1 MSGKISRETKEQI
14 VSSVDIVS
22 VVGEY
27 VSLEQRGNQWWG
39 CCPFH
44 SEKTPS
50 FCVTPDRHM
59 YYCFGCHAGGDA
71 IKFVM
76 EMEKF
81 KYPEAIEFLARR
93 AGIEVKYEDGGFSPQ
108 QNQTENR
115 KSQYIELYSR
125 VADMFHYG
133 LLNTP
138 AGKFAL
144 DYITG
149 RGLTRETLSKFKI
162 GYAPA
167 DRKWLRR
174 FLKSKNFS
182 DDFLD
187 SSGLFSRKYPEFS
200 FFSDRLMFPI
210 FDRRG
215 QVVAFGGRFLR
226 GNSDSSPKYL
236 NSGGDLI
243 QYQKRETL
251 FAFNFA
257 KSAISEKKSAI
268 ICEGYMDCIAYHQC
282 GIANA
287 VATCGTAL
295 TDEQI
300 NILKGFAKKEILLS
314 FDSDGAGQAA
324 TVRAILMCRKQG
336 ITTKVIRLH
345 GGKDPAEIMVRL
357 GGKSLTDDVESAIL
371 DSDYL
376 LSSLSQKYQVDTP
389 EGKTKAALEFF
400 PYIDALQNDIQKES
414 SLDLLSQEFNI
425 SPEAVRRDYFN
436 RGQAERRVFVQNA
449 VQNSV
454 ASKKSVKI
462 DSELRAVL
470 AVISDTNQFELMN
483 SQLSENDFENPDA
496 KYLFALLK
504 KCCESGGL
512 SFNEVLSRCDDENM
526 QKLIASTVASGEFS
540 KNNRQSVMD
549 GIALIKRRS
558 LEKKRN
564 SLILQMRKLP
574 ANPVSVEEQELLT
587 RLLSEKIDI
596 DNMLKQSLFGFA
608 VSE

>member
-1 MSGKISRETKEQI
+1 MSGIISQETKDQI
-14 VSSVDIVS
+14 ISSVDIVS
-22 VVGEY
+22 VVGDY

-81 KYPEAIEFLARR
+81 KYPEAVEFLARR
-93 AGIEVKYEDGGFSPQ
+93 AGIEIKYENGGYNPQ
-108 QNQTENR
+108 QNQNESKKT
-115 KSQYIELYSR
+115 QYIELYSR

-144 DYITG
+144 DYITK
-149 RGLTRETLSKFKI
+149 RGLTSETLEKFKI

-182 DDFLD
+182 DDFLN
-187 SSGLFSRKYPEFS
+187 SSGLFSKKYPDFA

-226 GNSDSSPKYL
+226 GNPETSPKYL

-251 FAFNFA
+251 FSFNFA

-282 GIANA
+282 GISNA

-324 TVRAILMCRKQG
+324 TVRAILMCRRQG
-336 ITTKVIRLH
+336 VTTKVIRLR
-345 GGKDPAEIMVRL
+345 GGKDPAEIMVSL
-357 GGKSLTDDVESAIL
+357 GKKSLTDDVESAIL

-414 SLDLLSQEFNI
+414 SLDLLSQRFNI
-425 SPEAVRRDYFN
+425 SPEAVRKDYAN
-436 RGQAERRVFVQNA
+436 RSQAERRVFVQNA
-449 VQNSV
+449 VQNS
-454 ASKKSVKI
+454 ASPKTSVKI

-470 AVISDTNQFELMN
+470 AVISDTNQFELMD
-483 SQLSENDFENPDA
+483 SQLSEEDFENPSA
-496 KYLFALLK
+496 KYLFNLLK
-504 KCCESGGL
+504 ECGKNGSL
-512 SFNEVLSRCDDENM
+512 SFNEVLSRCDDENI
-526 QKLIASTVASGEFS
+526 QNLVASTVASGEFS
-540 KNNRQSVMD
+540 KNNKQSVVD
-549 GIALIKRRS
+549 GVALIKRRN
-558 LEKKRN
+558 LEKKRD
-564 SLILQMRKLP
+564 SLILQMKKLP
-574 ANPVSVEEQELLT
+574 ANPVSVEDQELLT
-587 RLLSEKIDI
+587 RLLSEKMNI
-596 DNMLKQSLFGFA
+596 DNLLKQSF
-608 VSE
+608 